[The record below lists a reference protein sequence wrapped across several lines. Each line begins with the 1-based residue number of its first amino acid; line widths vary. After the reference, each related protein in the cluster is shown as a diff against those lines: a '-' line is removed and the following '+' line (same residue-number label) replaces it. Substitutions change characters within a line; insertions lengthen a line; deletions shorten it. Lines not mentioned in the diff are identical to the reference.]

1 MTNQSLNKGSQV
13 LQKYDYGYGKVDLAT
28 GAIDTTKNNGQLGS
42 IDSYIGAT
50 KQSQQRFDYDSIGR
64 LAESREYRSGNNSNL
79 TYKQKFDF
87 DRFGNMYRK
96 AANNGTAGQ
105 ANPLPMTAIESS
117 DISKSTNR
125 FSTNTTYNDAGMV
138 IADNKFR
145 SMNFSYDANGRQVN
159 ATNTGTSTTATTV
172 YDALGNRVAT
182 KINVSWQFV
191 IYDAFGKLVAE
202 YGTQGEGNGGVS
214 YVLQDWQGSVRASV
228 NNNGF
233 IQARFDFSA
242 FGEEISLGI
251 GTRSIEQGYS
261 GDATTRQGY
270 GLTEK
275 DSSGLNHTW
284 FRKQEQRAG
293 RWTSPDP
300 YKGSMKFGNP
310 QSFNR
315 YSYVDNDPTN
325 FIDPGGLLKQG
336 DRCYITQPDGTQ
348 IPGKTDQYGGCNPD
362 LGNIQPVYIYWND
375 LFPIFGNI
383 TRPGDLYP
391 SRGPDIEVGG
401 GGGCGVNPATGSS
414 GIAVDSGNPR
424 GGRPGG
430 LGHLRPGVGG
440 AGGFKERTGGNHGGN
455 DIVAPVG
462 TPIHANRD
470 GTVVATQFGYNGG
483 YGNTV
488 IISNGGIYTQYSHLT
503 SISVSAGASVN
514 QGQIIGTSG
523 RTGNVPRGQA
533 ANEDHVHFEVFTGQL
548 NGKFRPNA
556 SNRQNPTN
564 YLNSPCP

>member
-1 MTNQSLNKGSQV
+1 
-13 LQKYDYGYGKVDLAT
+13 
-28 GAIDTTKNNGQLGS
+28 
-42 IDSYIGAT
+42 
-50 KQSQQRFDYDSIGR
+50 
-64 LAESREYRSGNNSNL
+64 
-79 TYKQKFDF
+79 
-87 DRFGNMYRK
+87 MYRK

-138 IADNKFR
+138 IVDNKFR

-182 KINVSWQFV
+182 KVNDSWQFV

-233 IQARFDFSA
+233 IQARFDFTA
-242 FGEEISLGI
+242 FGEEVSLGV

-284 FRKQEQRAG
+284 FRKNENRAG

-300 YKGSMKFGNP
+300 YKGSMKLGNP

-315 YSYVDNDPTN
+315 YSYVENDAVNLVDPQGLQLRSYDVYMGMGCVTMN
-325 FIDPGGLLKQG
+325 DGRVHCTQYINRYWYDDEPGGGSGGSNIGG
-336 DRCYITQPDGTQ
+336 D
-348 IPGKTDQYGGCNPD
+348 YGG
-362 LGNIQPVYIYWND
+362 LG
-375 LFPIFGNI
+375 G
-383 TRPGDLYP
+383 
-391 SRGPDIEVGG
+391 SGG
-401 GGGCGVNPATGSS
+401 GGLPAEDDKRGPCERMADRAQEIADKLRLKGRISASEILKAFNNEFTSRYIGQSVDGWRAAATLAANGGGTGSADPQELGQSDFLARFWEGTNAGLDQVHHFAAYFSAGITGGAS
-414 GIAVDSGNPR
+414 GYGSTSVHWANDDNEGDRELGSAAYALGSALR
-424 GGRPGG
+424 GGEQNIPSTFEKLENIGR
-430 LGHLRPGVGG
+430 
-440 AGGFKERTGGNHGGN
+440 
-455 DIVAPVG
+455 DIK
-462 TPIHANRD
+462 N
-470 GTVVATQFGYNGG
+470 
-483 YGNTV
+483 
-488 IISNGGIYTQYSHLT
+488 
-503 SISVSAGASVN
+503 SICN
-514 QGQIIGTSG
+514 
-523 RTGNVPRGQA
+523 
-533 ANEDHVHFEVFTGQL
+533 L
-548 NGKFRPNA
+548 KK
-556 SNRQNPTN
+556 
-564 YLNSPCP
+564 